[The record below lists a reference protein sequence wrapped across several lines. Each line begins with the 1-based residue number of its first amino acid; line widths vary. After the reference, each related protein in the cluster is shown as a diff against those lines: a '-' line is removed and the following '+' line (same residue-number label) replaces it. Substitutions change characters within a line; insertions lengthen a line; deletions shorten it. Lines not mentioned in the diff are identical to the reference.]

1 MKKAEI
7 ITYLSIFIVIFSS
20 LIFMFLKFRQNDVPY
35 RYDIK
40 ITETKRTENAEKS
53 FIKWAEF
60 NITHDMMKKASEY
73 DIQTKGEI
81 SWIDLLA
88 YSASK
93 SYGNINKQSISYI
106 DEAAEKLQKGEDIS
120 KDLKYFSFYKE
131 VYNAVLGK
139 FIGKKGK
146 DYGLLAYSPIAKGYS
161 YSHYNDFGAS
171 RSFGFNR
178 PHKGND
184 LLGLVGT
191 PIVAIESGTV
201 EALGW
206 NNYGGWRIGIRSFD
220 KKRYYYYA
228 HLKKDSPFR
237 PYLKEGDEVYA
248 GQVIGYMGMTGYSQ
262 KENVNNIETPHLHL
276 GLQLIFDESQKD
288 SDHEIWVD
296 VYQIVKFLYQNR
308 SEVSYNET
316 HKAILEKSEF

>member
-1 MKKAEI
+1 MKKNDI
-7 ITYLSIFIVIFSS
+7 ILYLSIFIVIFSS
-20 LIFMFLKFRQNDVPY
+20 IMFMFLKFRKNDIPY
-35 RYDIK
+35 RSDIK
-40 ITETKRTENAEKS
+40 ITETKRTENAEKT

-73 DIQTKGEI
+73 DIESKGEI

-93 SYGNINKQSISYI
+93 SYGNITKDSISHI
-106 DEAAEKLQKGEDIS
+106 DTAYEKLKKGEDIG
-120 KDLKYFSFYKE
+120 KGLKYFPFYKE
-131 VYNAVLGK
+131 VYETVLGG

-146 DYGLLAYSPIAKGYS
+146 DYGLLAYSPIGSGYS

-171 RSFGFNR
+171 RSYGFSR

-184 LLGLVGT
+184 LLGSVGT
-191 PIVAIESGTV
+191 PIVAIEGGTV

-228 HLKKDSPFR
+228 HLKKDAPFR
-237 PYLKEGDEVYA
+237 PHLKEGDEVYA

-276 GLQLIFDESQKD
+276 GLQLIFDESQIN

-296 VYQIVKFLYQNR
+296 VYHIVKFLYQNR
-308 SEVSYNET
+308 SEVYYNEAEN
-316 HKAILEKSEF
+316 AILEKDRI